1 MIHPS
6 KTKSNGTLPHLSAL
20 VAMIIWGGSY
30 VWSTQVFQYLK
41 PGTTILL
48 RLILSSTL
56 LWLVMVMLKKTEKI
70 ERSDIKLFFLAAFFE
85 PFLYFIGESY
95 GLLRVSPTICSAIV
109 ATIPLF
115 APIAAFFML
124 KERISAMNIVG
135 LIVSFLG
142 VLLMLFNRNLEL
154 TASVSGLLFI
164 FMAVVVAVF
173 YSVALKKLADKYSA
187 LTVVGTVNAIGI
199 LYFIPFVLLL
209 ERDTLGNLFPVSN
222 YIVPL
227 LLLAVLASSISYV
240 LYTYSVSKL
249 GVARSNVYTNTIPI
263 FTACF
268 SYLLIHEE
276 ITLFKII
283 GIVIVI
289 LGLILS
295 QVKTQRHNHF
305 NKNDH

>member
-1 MIHPS
+1 M
-6 KTKSNGTLPHLSAL
+6 KKDKLLPHLTAL

-30 VWSTQVFQYLK
+30 VWSTQVFQYLR

-48 RLILSSTL
+48 RLILSSAL
-56 LWLVMVMLKKTEKI
+56 LFSVMVIMKKRERI
-70 ERSDIKLFFLAAFFE
+70 ERGDIRWFFVAAFFE

-142 VLLMLFNRNLEL
+142 VILMLFNKNMEF
-154 TASVSGLLFI
+154 TASTTGLLFI

-173 YSVALKKLADKYSA
+173 YSVILKKLADRYSA
-187 LTVVGTVNAIGI
+187 LTVVCTVNSIGI
-199 LYFIPFVLLL
+199 LYFIPFVLVFEFSTLDSLL
-209 ERDTLGNLFPVSN
+209 PVSN
-222 YIVPL
+222 YLVPL
-227 LLLAVLASSISYV
+227 LLLAVLASSLSYV
-240 LYTYSVSKL
+240 LYTYSVSQL

-263 FTACF
+263 FTAGF
-268 SYLLIHEE
+268 SYFLIHEE
-276 ITLFKII
+276 ITWMKMA
-283 GIVIVI
+283 GIAVVIV
-289 LGLILS
+289 GLILS
-295 QVKTQRHNHF
+295 QVNSKLKTSN
-305 NKNDH
+305 

>member
-1 MIHPS
+1 M
-6 KTKSNGTLPHLSAL
+6 KNLKALPHITAL
-20 VAMIIWGGSY
+20 IAMIIWGGSY
-30 VWSTQVFQYLK
+30 VWSTQVFQFLK

-56 LWLVMVMLKKTEKI
+56 LFAVMLLLKKTERI
-70 ERSDIKLFFLAAFFE
+70 ERGDVRLFFIAAFFE

-135 LIVSFLG
+135 LVVSFLG
-142 VLLMLFNRNLEL
+142 VLLMLFNKNLEL

-173 YSVALKKLADKYSA
+173 YSVALKKLADKYNA

-199 LYFIPFVLLL
+199 LYFIPFVLAFEMSSLGSLL
-209 ERDTLGNLFPVSN
+209 PVSN

-240 LYTYSVSKL
+240 LYTYSVSQL

-263 FTACF
+263 FTAIF
-268 SYLLIHEE
+268 SYFLIHEE
-276 ITLFKII
+276 ITWMKMA
-283 GIVIVI
+283 GIAVVI
-289 LGLILS
+289 LGLVLS
-295 QVKTQRHNHF
+295 QLKT
-305 NKNDH
+305 KTAAT

>member
-1 MIHPS
+1 M
-6 KTKSNGTLPHLSAL
+6 KNKCLLPHLTAL
-20 VAMIIWGGSY
+20 TAMIIWGGSY
-30 VWSTQVFQYLK
+30 VWSTQVFRYLK

-48 RLILSSTL
+48 RLILSSAIL
-56 LWLVMVMLKKTEKI
+56 LLAMVLLKKREKVAPKDV
-70 ERSDIKLFFLAAFFE
+70 RLFFLAAFFE

-115 APIAAFFML
+115 APIAAFFFL

-142 VLLMLFNRNLEL
+142 VLLMLFNKDLEM

-173 YSVALKKLADKYSA
+173 YSVILKKLADRYNA
-187 LTVVGTVNAIGI
+187 LTVVYRVNSIGI
-199 LYFIPFVLLL
+199 LYFIPFVLVFERHDLGTLL
-209 ERDTLGNLFPVSN
+209 PVTN
-222 YIVPL
+222 YLVPL
-227 LLLAVLASSISYV
+227 LLLAVLASSLSYV
-240 LYTYSVSKL
+240 LYTYSVSAL

-268 SYLLIHEE
+268 SYFLIHEE
-276 ITLFKII
+276 ITWMKMA
-283 GIVIVI
+283 GIAVVIV
-289 LGLILS
+289 GLILS
-295 QVKTQRHNHF
+295 QIKRRTEN
-305 NKNDH
+305 

>member
-1 MIHPS
+1 MKS
-6 KTKSNGTLPHLSAL
+6 KGLPHITAL
-20 VAMIIWGGSY
+20 IAMIIWGGSY
-30 VWSTQVFQYLK
+30 VWSTQVFQFLK

-48 RLILSSTL
+48 RLILSSAL
-56 LWLVMVMLKKTEKI
+56 LFIAMVLLKKTEKI
-70 ERSDIKLFFLAAFFE
+70 KRGDIMLFFLSALFE

-135 LIVSFLG
+135 LVVSFLG
-142 VLLMLFNRNLEL
+142 VLLMLFNNNLEL

-164 FMAVVVAVF
+164 FMAVVAAVF
-173 YSVALKKLADKYSA
+173 YSVTLKKLTDRYNA
-187 LTVVGTVNAIGI
+187 LTVVCTVNSIGI
-199 LYFIPFVLLL
+199 LYFIPFVLIFETDALGSLL
-209 ERDTLGNLFPVSN
+209 PISN

-227 LLLAVLASSISYV
+227 LLLAVLASSLSYV
-240 LYTYSVSKL
+240 LYTYSVSQL

-263 FTACF
+263 FTAIF
-268 SYLLIHEE
+268 SYFLIHEE
-276 ITLFKII
+276 ITMFKIV
-283 GIVIVI
+283 GIIVVV

-295 QVKTQRHNHF
+295 QIKVKKQ
-305 NKNDH
+305 

>member
-1 MIHPS
+1 MKS
-6 KTKSNGTLPHLSAL
+6 KGLLPHLTAL
-20 VAMIIWGGSY
+20 IAMIIWGGSY

-41 PGTTILL
+41 PGTTNLL
-48 RLILSSTL
+48 RLILSSAL
-56 LWLVMVMLKKTEKI
+56 LWVVMVLIKKTEKI
-70 ERSDIKLFFLAAFFE
+70 ERNDIKLFFIAAFFE

-95 GLLRVSPTICSAIV
+95 GLLRVSTTICSAIV

-124 KERISAMNIVG
+124 KERISVMNIVG

-142 VLLMLFNRNLEL
+142 VLLMLFNKNLEL

-173 YSVALKKLADKYSA
+173 YSVALKKLADKYNA
-187 LTVVGTVNAIGI
+187 LTVVGMVNSIGI

-209 ERDTLGNLFPVSN
+209 ERNTLSSLLPVSN

-227 LLLAVLASSISYV
+227 LLLAVLASSLSYV
-240 LYTYSVSKL
+240 LYTYSVSQL

-268 SYLLIHEE
+268 SYFLIHEE
-276 ITLFKII
+276 ITLFKMI
-283 GIVIVI
+283 GIVVVI

-295 QVKTQRHNHF
+295 QIKTKATRNI
-305 NKNDH
+305 

>member
-1 MIHPS
+1 M
-6 KTKSNGTLPHLSAL
+6 KNKGFLPHITAL
-20 VAMIIWGGSY
+20 IAMIIWGGSY

-48 RLILSSTL
+48 RLILSSAL
-56 LWLVMVMLKKTEKI
+56 LFLVMVLIKKTEKI
-70 ERSDIKLFFLAAFFE
+70 ERSDIKMFFIAAFFE
-85 PFLYFIGESY
+85 PFLYFIGESH
-95 GLLRVSPTICSAIV
+95 GLLRVSPTICSAMV

-135 LIVSFLG
+135 LVVSFFG
-142 VLLMLFNRNLEL
+142 VLLMLFNKNLEL
-154 TASVSGLLFI
+154 TASVGGLMFI
-164 FMAVVVAVF
+164 LLAVVAAVF
-173 YSVALKKLADKYSA
+173 YSVVLKKLADKYNA
-187 LTVVGTVNAIGI
+187 LTVVCMVNSIGV
-199 LYFIPFVLLL
+199 LYFIPFVLLFEASSFGAL
-209 ERDTLGNLFPVSN
+209 IPVSN

-240 LYTYSVSKL
+240 LYTYSVSQL

-268 SYLLIHEE
+268 SYYLIHEE
-276 ITLFKII
+276 ITLFKMMGI
-283 GIVIVI
+283 GIVI

-295 QVKTQRHNHF
+295 QIK
-305 NKNDH
+305 NKP

>member
-1 MIHPS
+1 M
-6 KTKSNGTLPHLSAL
+6 
-20 VAMIIWGGSY
+20 
-30 VWSTQVFQYLK
+30 WSTQVFRYLK

-48 RLILSSTL
+48 RLILSSAIL
-56 LWLVMVMLKKTEKI
+56 FLAMVLLKKTEKI

-142 VLLMLFNRNLEL
+142 VLLMLFNKNLEL

-173 YSVALKKLADKYSA
+173 YSVALKKLADKYNA
-187 LTVVGTVNAIGI
+187 LTVVGTVNSIGI

-209 ERDTLGNLFPVSN
+209 ERDSLGNLLPVSN
-222 YIVPL
+222 YLVPL
-227 LLLAVLASSISYV
+227 LLLAVLASSLSYV

-268 SYLLIHEE
+268 SYFLIHEE
-276 ITLFKII
+276 ITLFKMI
-283 GIVIVI
+283 GIVVVI
-289 LGLILS
+289 IGLVLS
-295 QVKTQRHNHF
+295 QVKVKGER
-305 NKNDH
+305 

>member
-1 MIHPS
+1 MKS
-6 KTKSNGTLPHLSAL
+6 KGFLPHVTAL
-20 VAMIIWGGSY
+20 IAMIIWGGSY

-48 RLILSSTL
+48 RLILSSAIL
-56 LWLVMVMLKKTEKI
+56 FLAMILLKKTEKI
-70 ERSDIKLFFLAAFFE
+70 ERKDIGLFFLAAFFE

-142 VLLMLFNRNLEL
+142 VLLMLFNKNLEL
-154 TASVSGLLFI
+154 TASVTGLLFI

-173 YSVALKKLADKYSA
+173 YSVALKKLADKYNA
-187 LTVVGTVNAIGI
+187 LTVVGTVNSIGI

-209 ERDTLGNLFPVSN
+209 ERDSLGNLLPVSN

-227 LLLAVLASSISYV
+227 LLLAVLASSLSYV
-240 LYTYSVSKL
+240 LYTYSVSQL

-268 SYLLIHEE
+268 SYFLIHEE
-276 ITLFKII
+276 ITVFKMI

-295 QVKTQRHNHF
+295 QIKTKSHDYQQ
-305 NKNDH
+305 NKS

>member
-1 MIHPS
+1 M
-6 KTKSNGTLPHLSAL
+6 KEKDFLPHLTAL
-20 VAMIIWGGSY
+20 IAMIIWGGSY
-30 VWSTQVFQYLK
+30 VWSTQVFQFLK

-48 RLILSSTL
+48 RLILSSAL
-56 LWLVMVMLKKTEKI
+56 LFSVMLLMKKTEKI
-70 ERSDIKLFFLAAFFE
+70 ERSDIKLFFVAAFFE

-124 KERISAMNIVG
+124 KERISPMNIVG
-135 LIVSFLG
+135 LVVSFLG
-142 VLLMLFNRNLEL
+142 VLLMLFNKDLEL
-154 TASVSGLLFI
+154 TASVSGLLLI

-173 YSVALKKLADKYSA
+173 YSVALKKLADRYSS
-187 LTVVGTVNAIGI
+187 LTVVCTVNSIGI
-199 LYFIPFVLLL
+199 IYFIPFVLAL
-209 ERDTLGNLFPVSN
+209 EHDALGALIPVSN

-227 LLLAVLASSISYV
+227 LLLAVLASSLSYV
-240 LYTYSVSKL
+240 LYTYSVSRL

-268 SYLLIHEE
+268 SYFLIHEE
-276 ITLFKII
+276 ITWMKIAGI
-283 GIVIVI
+283 GVVI

-295 QVKTQRHNHF
+295 QLK
-305 NKNDH
+305 NKPQPS

>member
-1 MIHPS
+1 M
-6 KTKSNGTLPHLSAL
+6 KDRGFLPHLTAL
-20 VAMIIWGGSY
+20 IAMIVWGGSY

-48 RLILSSTL
+48 RLILSSSL
-56 LWLVMVMLKKTEKI
+56 LWLVMALLKKTQKI
-70 ERSDIKLFFLAAFFE
+70 ERSDVRLFFIAAFFE

-124 KERISAMNIVG
+124 KERISTMNIVG
-135 LIVSFLG
+135 LVVSFLG
-142 VLLMLFNRNLEL
+142 VILMLINKNLEL

-173 YSVALKKLADKYSA
+173 YSVALKKLADKYNA
-187 LTVVGTVNAIGI
+187 LTVVGTVNSIGI
-199 LYFIPFVLLL
+199 LYFIPFVLLF
-209 ERDTLGNLFPVSN
+209 ERNSLASLLPVSN

-227 LLLAVLASSISYV
+227 LLLAVLASSLSYV

-249 GVARSNVYTNTIPI
+249 GVARSNVYTNTIPV

-268 SYLLIHEE
+268 SYFLIHEE
-276 ITLFKII
+276 ITVFKII

-295 QVKTQRHNHF
+295 QIKTSH
-305 NKNDH
+305 DHQ

>member
-1 MIHPS
+1 M
-6 KTKSNGTLPHLSAL
+6 
-20 VAMIIWGGSY
+20 
-30 VWSTQVFQYLK
+30 WSTQVFQFLK

-48 RLILSSTL
+48 RLILSSAL
-56 LWLVMVMLKKTEKI
+56 LFIAMVLLKKTEKI
-70 ERSDIKLFFLAAFFE
+70 KRGDIMLFFLSALFE

-135 LIVSFLG
+135 LVVSFLG
-142 VLLMLFNRNLEL
+142 VLLMLFNNNLEL

-164 FMAVVVAVF
+164 FMAVVAAVF
-173 YSVALKKLADKYSA
+173 YSVTLKKLTDRYNA
-187 LTVVGTVNAIGI
+187 LTVVCTVNSIGI
-199 LYFIPFVLLL
+199 LYFIPFVLIFETDALGSLL
-209 ERDTLGNLFPVSN
+209 PISN

-227 LLLAVLASSISYV
+227 LLLAVLASSLSYV
-240 LYTYSVSKL
+240 LYTYSVSQL

-263 FTACF
+263 FTAIF
-268 SYLLIHEE
+268 SYFLIHEE
-276 ITLFKII
+276 ITMFKIV
-283 GIVIVI
+283 GIIVVV

-295 QVKTQRHNHF
+295 QIKVKKQ
-305 NKNDH
+305 

>member
-1 MIHPS
+1 M
-6 KTKSNGTLPHLSAL
+6 KKKGFLPHLTAL
-20 VAMIIWGGSY
+20 TAMIIWGGSY

-48 RLILSSTL
+48 RLILSSAL
-56 LWLVMVMLKKTEKI
+56 LFATMLLLKKTEKI
-70 ERSDIKLFFLAAFFE
+70 DRKDIRLFFLAAFFE

-115 APIAAFFML
+115 APIAAFFFL

-135 LIVSFLG
+135 LVVSFMG
-142 VLLMLFNRNLEL
+142 VLLMLFNKDLEL

-173 YSVALKKLADKYSA
+173 YSVILKKLADRYSA
-187 LTVVGTVNAIGI
+187 LTVVCTVNSIGI
-199 LYFIPFVLLL
+199 LYFIPFVLAF
-209 ERDTLGNLFPVSN
+209 ERNTLGNLLPVGN

-227 LLLAVLASSISYV
+227 LLLAVLASSLSYV
-240 LYTYSVSKL
+240 MYTYSVSAL

-268 SYLLIHEE
+268 SYFLIHEE
-276 ITLFKII
+276 ITLFKMA
-283 GIVIVI
+283 GIVVVI

-295 QVKTQRHNHF
+295 QMKRKTEQLIN
-305 NKNDH
+305 

>member
-1 MIHPS
+1 ME
-6 KTKSNGTLPHLSAL
+6 KDRFLPHLTAL

-48 RLILSSTL
+48 RLILSSAL
-56 LWLVMVMLKKTEKI
+56 LFAVMILFKKRERI
-70 ERSDIKLFFLAAFFE
+70 ERSDLRLFFIAAFFE

-124 KERISAMNIVG
+124 RERISAMNIVG

-142 VLLMLFNRNLEL
+142 VLLMLFNKNMEL
-154 TASVSGLLFI
+154 TASTTGLLFI

-173 YSVALKKLADKYSA
+173 YSVILKKLADKYSA
-187 LTVVGTVNAIGI
+187 LTVVCTVNSIGI
-199 LYFIPFVLLL
+199 LYFIPFVLVF
-209 ERDTLGNLFPVSN
+209 EFSTLGSLLPVSN

-227 LLLAVLASSISYV
+227 LLLAVLASSLSYV
-240 LYTYSVSKL
+240 LYTYSVSEL

-268 SYLLIHEE
+268 SYYLIHEE
-276 ITLFKII
+276 ITWMKML
-283 GIVIVI
+283 GILIVI
-289 LGLILS
+289 LGLVLS
-295 QVKTQRHNHF
+295 QVRTANGTAKPST
-305 NKNDH
+305 K

>member
-1 MIHPS
+1 M
-6 KTKSNGTLPHLSAL
+6 KNNGILPHLTAL
-20 VAMIIWGGSY
+20 IAMIIWGGSY
-30 VWSTQVFQYLK
+30 VWSTQVFQTLQ
-41 PGTTILL
+41 PGTTVLL
-48 RLILSSTL
+48 RLLISCPFLLLLSFLFKT
-56 LWLVMVMLKKTEKI
+56 TEKI
-70 ERSDIKLFFLAAFFE
+70 EKKDIKLFFLAAFFE

-142 VLLMLFNRNLEL
+142 VLLMLFNKNLEM

-164 FMAVVVAVF
+164 FMAVVVAVC
-173 YSVALKKLADKYSA
+173 YSVALKKLADRYHPI
-187 LTVVGTVNAIGI
+187 TVVLVENSIGI
-199 LYFIPFVLLL
+199 IYFLPFVLLMECTSL
-209 ERDTLGNLFPVSN
+209 PAVLQVSN

-227 LLLAVLASSISYV
+227 LLLAILASSISYV
-240 LYTYSVSKL
+240 LYTYSVGKL

-268 SYLLIHEE
+268 SYFLIHEE
-276 ITLFKII
+276 ITVFKMI
-283 GIVIVI
+283 GIVVVI

-295 QVKTQRHNHF
+295 QIKA
-305 NKNDH
+305 KKP